1 MQTRCLRI
9 LFLCLLLVNFVGT
22 GAFVFGAT
30 PPPKPRF
37 VYVAN
42 NQDGT
47 VSTFLVDQAMLR
59 ARGYV
64 SLGGDSSPISLTL
77 TPSQK
82 FLYVGNNSSFGI
94 AGFAVNAATGDLTPV
109 AGSPFDSGGLLQLV
123 AHPTA
128 NLLLVATG
136 SAVESYL
143 IDSSSGALT
152 LAGVA
157 GGESPWA
164 LAVHPSGNLV
174 YAANVNSASISGF
187 KLNTTTGSLTPV
199 AGSPLQ

>member
-1 MQTRCLRI
+1 MRTRCRRL

-22 GAFVFGAT
+22 GAFAFAGT

-47 VSTFLVDQAMLR
+47 VSTFLVDGAMLR

-64 SLGGDSSPISLTL
+64 SLGANSSAISLTL

-82 FLYVGNNSSFGI
+82 FLYVGNNSSLGI
-94 AGFAVNAATGDLTPV
+94 AAFAVNAATGDLAPV
-109 AGSPFDSGGLLQLV
+109 AGSPFGSGPLFELV
-123 AHPTA
+123 AHPAA

-136 SAVESYL
+136 W
-143 IDSSSGALT
+143 
-152 LAGVA
+152 
-157 GGESPWA
+157 GGGDLP
-164 LAVHPSGNLV
+164 P
-174 YAANVNSASISGF
+174 
-187 KLNTTTGSLTPV
+187 
-199 AGSPLQ
+199 